1 MTYQIDS
8 RNKIFFDNNLNKKN
22 NFEFLNN
29 KNLFL
34 NSYLI
39 PNKKVPK
46 FFLCKKKNKEN
57 NMKMKQNLNE
67 IFYHINES
75 ETDADSD
82 RNSIKSN

>member
-1 MTYQIDS
+1 M
-8 RNKIFFDNNLNKKN
+8 
-22 NFEFLNN
+22 
-29 KNLFL
+29 
-34 NSYLI
+34 NSYLT